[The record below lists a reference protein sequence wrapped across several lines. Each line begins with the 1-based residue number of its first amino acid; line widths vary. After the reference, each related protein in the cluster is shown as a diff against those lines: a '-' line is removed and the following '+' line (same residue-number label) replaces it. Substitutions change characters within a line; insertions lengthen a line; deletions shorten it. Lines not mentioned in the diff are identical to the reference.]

1 MRPALKEKNEFNKR
15 FIELRKAK
23 QLTQVELA
31 EALGVTRNVIAY
43 YESKAQNPGIDTL
56 QKIADFFQVSPDYLL
71 GVDTSTKKRG
81 APSKLENQLNLIK
94 ELPQDQQK
102 AISTVLD
109 MALKNISSQ

>member
-1 MRPALKEKNEFNKR
+1 MRPSLKEKNEFNKR

-31 EALGVTRNVIAY
+31 KALGVTRDVIAY
-43 YESKAQNPGIDTL
+43 YESKAQNPGIETL
-56 QKIADFFQVSPDYLL
+56 QSIADFFNVSPDFLL
-71 GVDTSTKKRG
+71 GVEPTTKKRG

-94 ELPQDQQK
+94 ELPKDQQK

-109 MALKNISSQ
+109 MALKNISL